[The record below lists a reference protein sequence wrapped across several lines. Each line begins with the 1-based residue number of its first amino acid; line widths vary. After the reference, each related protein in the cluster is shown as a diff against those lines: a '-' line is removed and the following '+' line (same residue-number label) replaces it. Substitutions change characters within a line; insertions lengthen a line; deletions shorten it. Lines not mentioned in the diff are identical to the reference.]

1 MYSFTKQ
8 AHILDHEFLF
18 QTLSDSDKKLLEK
31 TKRILSSLGSY
42 LKMELT
48 NVDHQMKVFV
58 KHTNKKQIG
67 RNWGNKKKSTLNKF
81 VIKLAL

>member
-1 MYSFTKQ
+1 MNL
-8 AHILDHEFLF
+8 IF

-48 NVDHQMKVFV
+48 NVDHQMKVLV
-58 KHTNKKQIG
+58 NHTANA
-67 RNWGNKKKSTLNKF
+67 NWPMTNDQ
-81 VIKLAL
+81 